1 MKKFLLI
8 CLLFS
13 AFSIKAQNPNK
24 GILRGFVADSL
35 SGEVLPFANVY
46 IQEFNR
52 GASTDHRGFFVMASL
67 PHNKLATVT
76 ISYVGYISKIVK
88 LRLDEFRVTDLK
100 VELTP
105 VSIELRTI
113 EKIGERVAKENATDL
128 SLQKITLRDLES
140 LPKGV
145 ELDIFR
151 SIQSLPGVQSAG
163 DVSARYYVRGS
174 SSNQN
179 LVLLD
184 NTVIYNPYHA
194 LGIFSSIDPEMINS
208 LEFYKG
214 GFPAEYAHRLSSVLR
229 VVTKDGNRN
238 KYGGKATLSLL
249 TAKGLFEG
257 PIPGG
262 SFILSGRKNY
272 SDVILKKFRN
282 NNSIPADFY
291 DLFFKI
297 NLADPSIA
305 EDAKFTISAFSSRDK
320 IMNENI
326 RREDF
331 EWGNSSFSFNYFQV
345 SDSPLFYQVEVS
357 SSNFDGRR
365 IPNQTNA
372 KGVENKISDLTMR
385 MDFNYIYDTKDEFA
399 GGFKIVELHSK
410 LILENFR
417 GQFTENINHGVN
429 ISTYLKYKLLRWSW
443 LGADIGSRL
452 NATRLAGG
460 GPAYFFE
467 PRASFTIR
475 LMPQLAFKSSWGI
488 FLQDLVT
495 ISDEN
500 EVVTIFEPWL
510 ITPYY
515 LDPSNS
521 THYISGFEFT
531 PTENF
536 TFNVEGYYKIVKNLA
551 IVNENKFFQDDR
563 DFIPGT
569 GESYGLET
577 QSRFAAFPFS
587 LTASYSLMWAFKDV
601 NGIRYAPRYD
611 SRHNVNLSAEYDF
624 GAGWTASIAWSY
636 SSGLPFTQIASY
648 YDKLSIDDLSGGGYL
663 LESYVPF
670 ILLGERSIGRLPD
683 YHRLDLNLSKRI
695 QVGNFKLYFDL
706 SVLNAYNRKNL
717 FYFKRDTGERVDML
731 PFLPSA
737 SIKVEL

>member
-1 MKKFLLI
+1 
-8 CLLFS
+8 
-13 AFSIKAQNPNK
+13 
-24 GILRGFVADSL
+24 
-35 SGEVLPFANVY
+35 
-46 IQEFNR
+46 
-52 GASTDHRGFFVMASL
+52 
-67 PHNKLATVT
+67 
-76 ISYVGYISKIVK
+76 
-88 LRLDEFRVTDLK
+88 
-100 VELTP
+100 
-105 VSIELRTI
+105 
-113 EKIGERVAKENATDL
+113 
-128 SLQKITLRDLES
+128 
-140 LPKGV
+140 
-145 ELDIFR
+145 
-151 SIQSLPGVQSAG
+151 
-163 DVSARYYVRGS
+163 
-174 SSNQN
+174 
-179 LVLLD
+179 
-184 NTVIYNPYHA
+184 
-194 LGIFSSIDPEMINS
+194 
-208 LEFYKG
+208 
-214 GFPAEYAHRLSSVLR
+214 
-229 VVTKDGNRN
+229 
-238 KYGGKATLSLL
+238 
-249 TAKGLFEG
+249 
-257 PIPGG
+257 
-262 SFILSGRKNY
+262 
-272 SDVILKKFRN
+272 
-282 NNSIPADFY
+282 
-291 DLFFKI
+291 
-297 NLADPSIA
+297 
-305 EDAKFTISAFSSRDK
+305 
-320 IMNENI
+320 
-326 RREDF
+326 
-331 EWGNSSFSFNYFQV
+331 
-345 SDSPLFYQVEVS
+345 
-357 SSNFDGRR
+357 
-365 IPNQTNA
+365 
-372 KGVENKISDLTMR
+372 
-385 MDFNYIYDTKDEFA
+385 
-399 GGFKIVELHSK
+399 
-410 LILENFR
+410 
-417 GQFTENINHGVN
+417 
-429 ISTYLKYKLLRWSW
+429 LRWSW